1 MHTSKRMHFIEEVRC
16 STRSAPSESACIRQN
31 VCTSLRNRRLGD
43 CHSALTLHT
52 SKRMH
57 FIEDAAEFHGALY
70 RAWACIRQNVCT
82 SLRSSADRQGR
93 RGPFQACIRQNV
105 CTSLRSAYGAPTDGR
120 TSTCIRQN
128 VCTSLRIRP
137 ACRIR
142 QRPLHLHTSKR
153 MHFIEECSS

>member
-1 MHTSKRMHFIEEVRC
+1 MHTSKRMHFIEDDDKLHL
-16 STRSAPSESACIRQN
+16 SADYYP
-31 VCTSLRNRRLGD
+31 
-43 CHSALTLHT
+43 LHT